1 MNLYSS
7 LARTAPNRVFFS
19 MLVGALSGVLYALL
33 IPLMM
38 ASLQGEP
45 HEPERAPA
53 VLLGI
58 EVSHA
63 PMALAFLSAIV
74 AILLA
79 RTWSEVTL
87 ARVGARMASQFRTAF
102 YHRIA
107 NAPLV
112 AIEQV
117 GLARLSNTINADLPS
132 LVTGAQVAPTIL
144 MNCIT
149 LSGMLVFVVYLN
161 VEVFWFVVKCIVF
174 GVLSHEAILL
184 LTQRYFVRA
193 AHVNE
198 TLQAAVHGLI
208 DGFKELKLDGAKR
221 AAYFDQILL
230 QRETALLRAQQGGM
244 AAQSAASNYGEML
257 SFMVIGAII
266 FLFSARHAVSN
277 ENLLAI
283 TMTLL
288 YMGAP
293 IGALVRI
300 APELKRSTIALGRI
314 RAVIAELPPELPAL
328 LPDPRPAPAAKP
340 VAPWQR
346 VRFEAVSYRHPG
358 AGEAPGFKVG
368 PLDVEFARG
377 EITFIA
383 GGNGSGKSTMSKL
396 LTLHYHPA
404 AGHIHFGD
412 VHIDATN
419 LDAYRRQVGAV
430 YSDYHL
436 FDRIFSDQPREQE
449 VARYLRLLQL
459 ERKVAYVDGRFS
471 TLALSDGQ
479 RRRMALLA
487 ALVEDKEL
495 YLFDEWAA
503 DQDPVFKNAFYREIL
518 PSLRARG
525 KAVVAITHDER
536 YFDLAD
542 KLIMMAD
549 GQVTEVVHKR
559 APDHALA

>member
-38 ASLQGEP
+38 ASLQGELTD
-45 HEPERAPA
+45 PERAPA
-53 VLLGI
+53 VLLGV

-63 PMALAFLSAIV
+63 PMALAFLGAIV

-112 AIEQV
+112 AIERI
-117 GLARLSNTINADLPS
+117 GLPRLSNTINADLPS

-198 TLQAAVHGLI
+198 TLQSAVHGLI
-208 DGFKELKLDGAKR
+208 DGFKELKLDCVKR

-314 RAVIAELPPELPAL
+314 RAVIAELPPELPAER
-328 LPDPRPAPAAKP
+328 PEQRPAPA
-340 VAPWQR
+340 APWQR
-346 VRFEAVSYRHPG
+346 VRFEGVGYRHPSPIT
-358 AGEAPGFKVG
+358 GEAAGFQVG
-368 PLDVEFARG
+368 PINVEFARG

-383 GGNGSGKSTMSKL
+383 GGNGSGKSTLSKL

-404 AGHIHFGD
+404 NGHIHFGD
-412 VHIDATN
+412 VRIDAAN
-419 LDAYRRQVGAV
+419 LNAYRRQVGAV

-449 VARYLRLLQL
+449 VTHYLRLLQL
-459 ERKVAYVDGRFS
+459 ERKVAYVAGRFS

-487 ALVEDKEL
+487 ALIEDKEL

-503 DQDPVFKNAFYREIL
+503 DQDPVFKHAFYREIL

-549 GQVTEVVHKR
+549 GQVSEVVHKR